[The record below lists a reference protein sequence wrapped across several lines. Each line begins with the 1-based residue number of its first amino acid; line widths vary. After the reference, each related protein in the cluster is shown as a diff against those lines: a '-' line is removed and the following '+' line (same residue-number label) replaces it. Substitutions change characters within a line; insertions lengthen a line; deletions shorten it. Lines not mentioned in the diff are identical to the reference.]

1 MIGISEIPN
10 IPRERER
17 EKRPVNVDLRYPKL
31 PSNYLAT
38 RKPEGTL
45 DRR

>member
-1 MIGISEIPN
+1 MIGISEIPD

-17 EKRPVNVDLRYPKL
+17 RPVNVDLRYPKL